1 MNKIELKDTEA
12 RGRSGW
18 FKARTAQVSVY
29 DSVISSLAERP
40 VRLNIESSRPSFP
53 GPVYLEM
60 RIEDARALGEAI
72 VAVASEAARKV
83 QDVSGG

>member
-18 FKARTAQVSVY
+18 FKAITAQVLVY
-29 DSVISSLAERP
+29 DSAAERP
-40 VRLNIESSRPSFP
+40 VRLNIESKRPSFP

-60 RIEDARALGEAI
+60 STEDALALGKAI
-72 VAVASEAARKV
+72 VAVASET
-83 QDVSGG
+83 DGN